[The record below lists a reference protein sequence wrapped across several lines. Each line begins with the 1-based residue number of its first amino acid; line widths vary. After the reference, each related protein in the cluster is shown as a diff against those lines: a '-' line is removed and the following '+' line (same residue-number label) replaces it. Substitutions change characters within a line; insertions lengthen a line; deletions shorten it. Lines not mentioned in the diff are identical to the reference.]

1 MTSTMTMPS
10 IDKALAAG
18 AVVSAV
24 IPSLFAND
32 LTTPVLGVG
41 LTTVGGAVL
50 GTFAAIG
57 YDEHPK
63 PRGRMLILAL
73 STVILGSMLVGV
85 VPRWVGWE
93 WANGGVEGALAGL
106 ASLVCYYLLPPGIK
120 RAGEL
125 VRSFKLTDLLPF
137 LKRRDADV
145 TLPPDNRRPLPP
157 EDPEK

>member
-1 MTSTMTMPS
+1 M
-10 IDKALAAG
+10 AAG
-18 AVVSAV
+18 TDKVAAGLVALSSIV
-24 IPSLFAND
+24 PSLFTND

-57 YDEHPK
+57 YDEQ
-63 PRGRMLILAL
+63 PRPRARMLILAM

-85 VPRWVGWE
+85 VPRWIGWE
-93 WANGGVEGALAGL
+93 WASGGVEGALAGL
-106 ASLVCYYLLPPGIK
+106 ASLVCYYLLPPAIK

-125 VRSFKLTDLLPF
+125 VRSFKLSDLLPF
-137 LKRRDADV
+137 LKRRDGDV
-145 TLPPDNRRPLPP
+145 TPPADNRRALPP

>member
-1 MTSTMTMPS
+1 MSMAAGT
-10 IDKALAAG
+10 DKLAASL
-18 AVVSAV
+18 VTLSTIV
-24 IPSLFAND
+24 PSLFTND

-41 LTTVGGAVL
+41 LTTVAGAVL

-57 YDEHPK
+57 YDEQPK

-106 ASLVCYYLLPPGIK
+106 ASLACYYLLPPGIK

-137 LKRRDADV
+137 LKRRDGDV
-145 TLPPDNRRPLPP
+145 TPTPENRRPLPP

>member
-1 MTSTMTMPS
+1 
-10 IDKALAAG
+10 
-18 AVVSAV
+18 
-24 IPSLFAND
+24 
-32 LTTPVLGVG
+32 
-41 LTTVGGAVL
+41 
-50 GTFAAIG
+50 
-57 YDEHPK
+57 
-63 PRGRMLILAL
+63 MLILAL

-106 ASLVCYYLLPPGIK
+106 ASLACYYLLPPGIK

-137 LKRRDADV
+137 LKRRDGDV
-145 TLPPDNRRPLPP
+145 TPTPENRRPLPP